1 MSDSPFVQQ
10 QNAAPTQDPGKTM
23 GILSVIFSGANFLG
37 FPTAI
42 VGLILGYVARN
53 QSRKAG
59 VFDNTLAKVGIILG
73 WIAVALTVVG
83 VAGIMIVTF
92 AGNAVAD
99 KAADTANCISG
110 SNSYS
115 NSAGAADCSRSTP
128 WQDGQTLVPNIS
140 PDGKSSDSPLDR
152 FN

>member
-1 MSDSPFVQQ
+1 MSNSPFTQQ
-10 QNAAPTQDPGKTM
+10 QNDVPSQDPGKTM
-23 GILSVIFSGANFLG
+23 GILSVVFSGANFLG

-59 VFDNTLAKVGIILG
+59 VYDNTLAKVGIILG

-83 VAGIMIVTF
+83 IAGIMIFTF
-92 AGNAVAD
+92 VAGNAVAD
-99 KAADTANCISG
+99 KATDAANCISS

-115 NSAGAADCSRSTP
+115 SNSDLSKCNQSDDQSYT
-128 WQDGQTLVPNIS
+128 NSI
-140 PDGKSSDSPLDR
+140 PDSSDDSWKDR
-152 FN
+152 FSDLN